1 MALARPAS
9 TVLPKA
15 RAAPSARP
23 APFSPADLVVQE
35 PRAVAVQTAHIRRC
49 TWRRVTALPRARRE
63 LQMYDVD
70 CLHPTY
76 DAAVPL
82 GHLEA
87 ARDACADCILPGV
100 FRADED

>member
-15 RAAPSARP
+15 RTAPSARP
-23 APFSPADLVVQE
+23 APFSPADQVVHE
-35 PRAVAVQTAHIRRC
+35 PRTVAVQTAHLRRC
-49 TWRRVTALPRARRE
+49 TWRRVTALPKVRRE
-63 LQMYDVD
+63 LQMYDVE

-82 GHLEA
+82 GRLEA
-87 ARDACADCILPGV
+87 ARDTCAACILPGV